1 MCIRQLVCLSKAD
14 IPSFWH
20 TACFS
25 ICSPSQIQ
33 SSHLKRPQIP
43 LCGAPE
49 LETRGCLANRTSFPK
64 LWHKLRELHAV
75 TSNVVRSSCPSH
87 SAPKTSACSA
97 RATEAG
103 SPVLSP
109 SWAPSGSSLFSCS
122 SWTRQ
127 RPGMCLFHNVTL
139 PAQRASIWPQQ
150 SLLPSGVWLW
160 HKGTLIL

>member
-1 MCIRQLVCLSKAD
+1 MCIRQLVCMSKAD
-14 IPSFWH
+14 IPSLWH

-25 ICSPSQIQ
+25 VWSSSQIQ
-33 SSHLKRPQIP
+33 SSHLKWPQIP
-43 LCGAPE
+43 ICGTTE

-64 LWHKLRELHAV
+64 LQHKPRELPAV
-75 TSNVVRSSCPSH
+75 KLNAVRSSRP
-87 SAPKTSACSA
+87 SAPQTSVCSA
-97 RATEAG
+97 GAAG

-109 SWAPSGSSLFSCS
+109 SSAPGGSILFSCS

-127 RPGMCLFHNVTL
+127 RPETCLFHNITL